1 MKNKLKLLGGNR
13 CRYGKLLFAM
23 RLTILFF
30 FLGLMGLSASTYSQ
44 KTKLSLDLKNVS
56 IAEVL
61 KAIES
66 QSEFVFIYENE
77 ALKLDKKVS
86 INVNEITI
94 DKILDEV
101 LEDTGTSFEIVE
113 KQIVLT
119 NIDGVTELQILKP
132 KFENEAQQP
141 KNNEISGSIKDSKGS
156 TLPGVSVVVKG
167 TTLGIITDVDGK
179 FSLSVPSDATTL
191 VFSFVGM
198 RTQEVKLV
206 GKKSVDVVMSE
217 EIAELDE
224 VVAVG
229 YGTQKKI
236 NMTGSVAS
244 VSSKTLS
251 TRVTA
256 NPSDLLQG
264 RLPGLEVIQPTGQP
278 GRDDA
283 IMKIRGLG
291 SFGAG
296 SNPLVLVDGVIGS
309 ISNLSANDIESV
321 TVLKDAA
328 SASIYGARA
337 ANGVIL
343 VITKGAKKGASFEYQ
358 LDMSRHSATRLPNLV
373 TNSADYME
381 FYNKARV
388 RAQQA
393 PLYTQTEIDAYR
405 NATDKEQYPNFDWMD
420 YYFNPAQ
427 VVNHYFAFSNVT
439 EKSTFKTSVNYL
451 DEPGILPVIGMKKY
465 NFQLNATNQL
475 SKRVKVGTVLNAYYK
490 NIMEPPG
497 WDLTGALAVYQAG
510 PNYKPTLPDG
520 SGRLVAWAYPKEGH
534 NATSPALFTGHNGS
548 RQTQNYGVNG
558 QMYVDINLIK
568 GMVWTTK
575 AAVNFG
581 VDKIKDHIAQT
592 REHYYYH
599 KLPGETDYSL
609 STVTSPSSN
618 SGVTDQYQISVL
630 PSLSSVV
637 NYETKLNGIHNLRAM
652 LGVEQQSYKYQYVMG
667 KRPAFPT
674 TTLKE
679 LNSGSSVGI
688 TNGGSANE
696 WALRGYF
703 GRIGYDYN
711 GKYLI
716 EANARYD
723 GTSRVAEANRWGF
736 FPSVSAG
743 WRMSEEGFLK
753 NKVEW
758 LDNLKLRGSYGI
770 LGNQEIGNYP
780 YQDILTLNS
789 YGYSSGLAQS
799 VEYRRLTD
807 KNLRWE
813 STRILDFG
821 LDMDMKN
828 GLFGFTVD
836 WFNKYTYDILT
847 ALPVPASLGISGP
860 ITNDG
865 ELQNRGFE
873 IELRHRNQ
881 IGEFT
886 YDVNFMVSHY
896 KNELKKIAVPS
907 IGVKEVGLPYNSIY
921 LYEFNGVFDDQ
932 ADINNS
938 PKQVLKTPQPGD
950 VKVKDQNGDNIV
962 DAKDRVSYSP
972 YPEFTYSLGLN
983 LNWRGFSLSAFF
995 QGVQNVRTL
1004 IYGWGI
1010 DPFVQMDPPQ
1020 TKYYDSWS
1028 PTNPTSDIPAVWLGS
1043 GGSPGNNGYLTT
1055 YHLPDASYL
1064 RLKNLNISYTLPKRI
1079 TEKISS
1085 KEFTVYVSGDNI
1097 LTFTKF
1103 PGIDPELPSQNTR
1116 GSAYPQVT
1124 ILNLGLKVKF

>member
-1 MKNKLKLLGGNR
+1 MRKLLRVMRGCDKNVHLR
-13 CRYGKLLFAM
+13 KLWMTMKLTMFLFFIAVTQIM
-23 RLTILFF
+23 ASGVYSQTTKLTLHLKDVEVKKVLDQIEENSEFF
-30 FLGLMGLSASTYSQ
+30 FLYNYKLVDVNRRVNVDEQDQ
-44 KTKLSLDLKNVS
+44 KIETILNNLFRET
-56 IAEVL
+56 EV
-61 KAIES
+61 
-66 QSEFVFIYENE
+66 VYTVV
-77 ALKLDKKVS
+77 DR
-86 INVNEITI
+86 
-94 DKILDEV
+94 
-101 LEDTGTSFEIVE
+101 
-113 KQIVLT
+113 QIVLT
-119 NIDGVTELQILKP
+119 NKVDLAGFIRQSG
-132 KFENEAQQP
+132 QQP
-141 KNNEISGSIKDSKGS
+141 GKTVTGVVTDPNG
-156 TLPGVSVVVKG
+156 LPIPGASVVVKG
-167 TTLGIITDVDGK
+167 YTMGVTTDNDGR
-179 FSLSVPSDATTL
+179 FTLSLPPDAKSI
-191 VFSFVGM
+191 VISFVGM
-198 RTQEVKLV
+198 KSQEIVIAGKTTINVKLV
-206 GKKSVDVVMSE
+206 E
-217 EIAELDE
+217 EVIGIEE

-229 YGTQKKI
+229 YGTQKRA
-236 NMTGSVAS
+236 NLTGAVASVAS
-244 VSSKTLS
+244 TSLATRAS
-251 TRVTA
+251 T

-309 ISNLSANDIESV
+309 ISNLSPNDIESV
-321 TVLKDAA
+321 TILKDAA

-358 LDMSRHSATRLPNLV
+358 IDMSRHSATRLPKMV

-381 FYNKARV
+381 FYNSARV

-393 PLYTQTEIDAYR
+393 PLYTQAEIDAYR
-405 NATDKEQYPNFDWMD
+405 NATDREEYPNFDWMD
-420 YYFNPAQ
+420 YYFNPAT
-427 VVNHYFAFSNVT
+427 VINHYLAFSNVT
-439 EKSTFKTSVNYL
+439 DRSTFKASFNYL
-451 DEPGILPVIGMKKY
+451 DEPGILPLISMKKY

-475 SKRVKVGTVLNAYYK
+475 TNRIKVGTVVNAYYK
-490 NIMEPPG
+490 NIKEPPG

-548 RQTQNYGVNG
+548 RQTQNYGING
-558 QMYVDINLIK
+558 QIFVDINLMK

-581 VDKIKDHIAQT
+581 ADKIKDHIAQT

-609 STVTSPSSN
+609 APVTSPSSS

-637 NYETKLNGIHNLRAM
+637 NYEEKFNDSHNLRAM
-652 LGVEQQSYKYQYVMG
+652 IGFEQQSYKYQYLMG
-667 KRPAFPT
+667 KRPSFPT
-674 TTLKE
+674 PKLNE
-679 LNSGSSVGI
+679 LNAGSSVGI

-696 WALRGYF
+696 WALRGLF
-703 GRIGYDYN
+703 GRVGYDYN

-716 EANARYD
+716 EVNARYD

-743 WRMSEEGFLK
+743 WRISEESFLK

-758 LDNLKLRGSYGI
+758 LDNLKLRGSFGV

-780 YQDILTLNS
+780 YQDILSLNS
-789 YGYSSGLAQS
+789 YGYDSGLAQG

-807 KNLRWE
+807 KNLKWE
-813 STRILDFG
+813 STRIVDFG
-821 LDMDMKN
+821 LDMDIKN
-828 GLFGFTVD
+828 GILGVTFD

-847 ALPVPASLGISGP
+847 SLPVPTSLGISGP
-860 ITNDG
+860 VTNDG

-873 IELRHRNQ
+873 VALSHRNQ
-881 IGEFT
+881 IGEVT
-886 YDVNFMVSHY
+886 YDVNFMLSAY
-896 KNELKKIAVPS
+896 KNELKKIAVPTV
-907 IGVKEVGLPYNSIY
+907 GVREVGLPYNSIY

-932 ADINNS
+932 ADIDAS

-950 VKVKDQNGDNIV
+950 VKVKDQNGDKIV
-962 DAKDRVSYSP
+962 DAKDRVSFSP
-972 YPEFTYSLGLN
+972 YPDFTYSFGFN
-983 LNWRGFSLSAFF
+983 VGWRGFNLSAFF

-1004 IYGWGI
+1004 VYGWGI

-1020 TKYYDSWS
+1020 TKFYDSWS
-1028 PTNPTSDIPAVWLGS
+1028 PTNKTSDIPAVWLGS
-1043 GGSPGNNGYLTT
+1043 GGTAGNNGYLTT

-1064 RLKNLNISYTLPKRI
+1064 RLKNLNISYTLPKAI
-1079 TEKISS
+1079 TDKFMS
-1085 KEFTVYVSGDNI
+1085 KEVTVYVSGDNI

-1103 PGIDPELPSQNTR
+1103 PGIDPELPSQSTR

>member
-1 MKNKLKLLGGNR
+1 MKNKLKLLCGNNY
-13 CRYGKLLFAM
+13 RYRNLLLAM
-23 RLTILFF
+23 KLTILAF

-44 KTKLSLDLKNVS
+44 KTKLSLDLENVS
-56 IAEVL
+56 ISDVL

-66 QSEFVFIYENE
+66 QSEFVFIYEND
-77 ALKLDKKVS
+77 ALKFDKKVS
-86 INVNEITI
+86 INVNESSV
-94 DKILDEV
+94 DKILAQI
-101 LEDTGTSFEIVE
+101 LENTGTSFEIVE
-113 KQIVLT
+113 KQIVIT
-119 NIDGVTELQILKP
+119 KNAPVTELQTLTP
-132 KFENEAQQP
+132 KFENESQQP
-141 KNNEISGSIKDSKGS
+141 QKKQISGSVTDKNGAS
-156 TLPGVSVVVKG
+156 LPGVSIVVKG
-167 TTLGIITDVDGK
+167 TTIGIISDEGGK
-179 FSLSVPSDATTL
+179 FTLSVPIDANTL

-198 RTQEVKLV
+198 KTQEVKLV
-206 GKKSVDVVMSE
+206 GKTSINIVMVE
-217 EIAELDE
+217 EIAEIEE

-236 NMTGSVAS
+236 NLTGAVAS
-244 VSSKTLS
+244 VVSKTLTTRAS
-251 TRVTA
+251 T
-256 NPSDLLQG
+256 NSSDLLQG
-264 RLPGLEVIQPTGQP
+264 RLPGLEIIQPTGQP

-283 IMKIRGLG
+283 VMKIRGLG

-309 ISNLSANDIESV
+309 ISNLSPNDIESV

-358 LDMSRHSATRLPNLV
+358 LDMSTHTATRLPKMV

-381 FYNKARV
+381 FYNSARV
-388 RAQQA
+388 RAQQS
-393 PLYTQTEIDAYR
+393 PLYTQAEIDAYR
-405 NATDKEQYPNFDWMD
+405 NATDREEYPNFDWMD
-420 YYFNPAQ
+420 YYFNPAH

-439 EKSTFKTSVNYL
+439 DKSTFKASVNYL
-451 DEPGILPVIGMKKY
+451 DEPGILPLINMKKY

-475 SKRVKVGTVLNAYYK
+475 TKKIKVGTVVNAFYK
-490 NIMEPPG
+490 NIKEPPG

-520 SGRLVAWAYPKEGH
+520 SGRFTAWAYPKEGH
-534 NATSPALFTGHNGS
+534 NATSPALFTGDNGS

-558 QMYVDINLIK
+558 QMYVDINLFK
-568 GMVWTTK
+568 GLVWTTK

-592 REHYYYH
+592 HEHYYYH

-609 STVTSPSSN
+609 APVTSPSSN

-630 PSLSSVV
+630 PSFSSVA
-637 NYETKLNGIHNLRAM
+637 NYETKINGSHNIRAM
-652 LGVEQQSYKYQYVMG
+652 VGFEQQSYKYQYLMG
-667 KRPAFPT
+667 KRPSFPT
-674 TTLKE
+674 AALNE
-679 LNSGSSVGI
+679 LNAGSSVGI

-696 WALRGYF
+696 WALRGFF
-703 GRIGYDYN
+703 GRVGYDFN

-743 WRMSEEGFLK
+743 WRISEESFLK
-753 NKVEW
+753 NKVTW
-758 LDNLKLRGSYGI
+758 LDNLKLRGSYGV

-780 YQDILTLNS
+780 YQDILSLNS
-789 YGYSSGLAQS
+789 YGFTSGLAQS

-807 KNLRWE
+807 KNLKWE
-813 STRILDFG
+813 STKILDFG

-847 ALPVPASLGISGP
+847 SLPVPASLGISGP
-860 ITNDG
+860 VTNDG
-865 ELQNRGFE
+865 ELQNRGYE

-886 YDVNFMVSHY
+886 YDVNFMLSAY

-907 IGVKEVGLPYNSIY
+907 KGVKEVGLPYNSIY
-921 LYEFNGVFDDQ
+921 LYVFNGVFDDQ

-938 PKQVLKTPQPGD
+938 PTQVLKTPQPGD
-950 VKVKDQNGDNIV
+950 VKAKDITGDGKV
-962 DAKDRVSYSP
+962 DANDRVSFSP
-972 YPEFTYSLGLN
+972 YPDFTYSF
-983 LNWRGFSLSAFF
+983 GFNVGWKGFNLSAFF

-1004 IYGWGI
+1004 VYGWGI

-1028 PTNPTSDIPAVWLGS
+1028 PSNPKSDIPAVWLGS
-1043 GGSPGNNGYLTT
+1043 GGTAGNNGYLTT

-1079 TEKISS
+1079 TDKISS
-1085 KEFTVYVSGDNI
+1085 KELTVYVSGDNI

-1103 PGIDPELPSQNTR
+1103 PGIDPELPSQSTR